1 MEEFYN
7 FITEQYFLPF
17 YVVVWLVAVARYRT
31 FFDTPLKYYPIY
43 LMYTFLTELLG
54 YLVKYTDEFQFF
66 SEKKYDWHNVIIFN
80 IYSVIAFSFFFYIYW
95 KVLQIKKHK
104 RWVVYGG
111 LISLLAYLISLFFQD
126 PLHMNLYYAD
136 LTASMVL
143 LFNIGLYVKEK
154 WNEEGTYPIKRNLMF
169 WTSLGLAV
177 FHAIFPYLFLI
188 AYEAPEIWAKFQLR
202 DVLKV
207 LIIFMYG
214 TFMIGALLGR
224 RSSFR

>member
-17 YVVVWLVAVARYRT
+17 YLIVWLVAMVRYRT

-54 YLVKYTDEFQFF
+54 YLVKHTDEFQFF
-66 SEKKYDWHNVIIFN
+66 SEEKYNWHNVIIFN
-80 IYSVIAFSFFFYIYW
+80 IYSVIAFAFFFYIYW
-95 KVLQIKKHK
+95 NVLQSKKHK

-111 LISLLAYLISLFFQD
+111 MVSFFSYLISLFFQD

-136 LTASMVL
+136 LIASMVL
-143 LFNIGLYVKEK
+143 LFDIGLYVREK
-154 WNEEGTYPIKRNLMF
+154 RCEEATYPIKHNLMF
-169 WTSLGLAV
+169 WTSLSLAV

-188 AYEAPEIWAKFQLR
+188 AYEAPEIWAQYQLR

-214 TFMIGALLGR
+214 TFMIGVILGR
-224 RSSFR
+224 RTSFR

>member
-1 MEEFYN
+1 MEEFFN
-7 FITEQYFLPF
+7 FISEQYFLPF
-17 YVVVWLVAVARYRT
+17 YLLVWLVAVARYRT

-66 SEKKYDWHNVIIFN
+66 SEEKYNWHNVIIFN

-95 KVLQIKKHK
+95 KVLQEKKHK

-111 LISLLAYLISLFFQD
+111 LLSLLAYLISLFFQD

-136 LTASMVL
+136 LIASMVL
-143 LFNIGLYVKEK
+143 LFDIGLYVKEK
-154 WNEEGTYPIKRNLMF
+154 RNEEGSYPIKCNLMF
-169 WTSLGLAV
+169 WTTLGLAG

-188 AYEAPEIWAKFQLR
+188 AYEAPGVWAKYQLR

-224 RSSFR
+224 RTTFR